1 MTLLEAMYPDTNDE
15 AKILYR
21 RICKIAEHTRIQVKK
36 AESRLETFIPTGTV
50 IECAELINDGFSL
63 REIAEMVIYPNYSE
77 EGGME
82 SQRTYIKQLVQK
94 YLDDDSSKEK
104 NPMTDPD
111 NIEDT
116 EEVPF

>member
-1 MTLLEAMYPDTNDE
+1 
-15 AKILYR
+15 
-21 RICKIAEHTRIQVKK
+21 
-36 AESRLETFIPTGTV
+36 
-50 IECAELINDGFSL
+50 
-63 REIAEMVIYPNYSE
+63 MVIYPTYSE

-94 YLDDDSSKEK
+94 YLDEESSKAK

-111 NIEDT
+111 VDEDT